1 MDILKD
7 KKLAV
12 FFSAGISL
20 KDWEDIGHIDREVR
34 FYNELSNNFDTVYF
48 LTYGKDDLKLQH
60 RTNDK
65 VKILHKKKNLPNLFY
80 YILLPFIYRKELK
93 GCDILKTNQ
102 MSAALPAIIAKVIY
116 RKKLIVRCG
125 YEWLKV
131 LEMEKK
137 ALWKRIIVYILESI
151 AYKTANKAIFSS
163 NKDKK
168 FAQDK
173 FNIKE
178 EKITLIPNY
187 IDVNLFKSAPA
198 EKNGVIYIGRLSK
211 EKNLF
216 NLIKAMKGLNE
227 KLTLIGA
234 GSLENDLKEL
244 AQNVGVNVDF
254 RGKIAN
260 AELPQE
266 INKHKIFVL
275 LSFYEGSPKALLES
289 MSCEA
294 CCLGSSVEGINE
306 IIKHKE
312 NGFLTDTDSLS
323 INKALRQLLENNDL
337 CTKLGESAR
346 QTILNNFSLEYILNK
361 ELNIYFTLYNKNHSS
376 RM

>member
-1 MDILKD
+1 MNTLKN
-7 KKLAV
+7 KKLAL

-34 FYNELSNNFDTVYF
+34 FYNDLSNNFEKVYF
-48 LTYGKDDLKLQH
+48 LTYGKDDLNLKH
-60 RTNDK
+60 RVNNE
-65 VKILHKKKNLPNLFY
+65 VKILHKKNSLPNLLHY
-80 YILLPFIYRKELK
+80 VLLPFIYSKELK
-93 GCDILKTNQ
+93 DSDIFKTNQ
-102 MSAALPAIIAKVIY
+102 MSAALPAMVAKIIY

-131 LEMEKK
+131 LEMENK
-137 ALWKRIIVYILESI
+137 ALWKRVIVCILEGI
-151 AYKTANKAIFSS
+151 AYKTADKIVFSS

-178 EKITLIPNY
+178 EKIILIPNY
-187 IDVNLFKSAPA
+187 IDINLFKP
-198 EKNGVIYIGRLSK
+198 EEKDKNGIIYIGRLSK

-216 NLIKAMKGLNE
+216 NLVKAMKGLNE

-234 GSLENDLKEL
+234 GSLENDLREL
-244 AQNVGVNVDF
+244 AHDVGVNVDF

-275 LSFYEGSPKALLES
+275 PSFYEGSPKALLEA
-289 MSCEA
+289 MGCGV
-294 CCLGSSVEGINE
+294 CCLATDVEGINE
-306 IIKHKE
+306 VIKHKE
-312 NGFLTDTDSLS
+312 NGFLTNTNSES
-323 INKALRQLLENNDL
+323 INQGLTKLLNDNDL
-337 CTKLGESAR
+337 CVKLGESAR

-361 ELNIYFTLYNKNHSS
+361 ELNIYKNLNT
-376 RM
+376 